1 MHLTA
6 DDFSS
11 TTMLLLLSSFDHS
24 LCVIA
29 YVMRKHGPTLLHV
42 VCIINI
48 EILVIHF
55 SHDVRLG

>member
-1 MHLTA
+1 MHLIA

-24 LCVIA
+24 LYVPA

-42 VCIINI
+42 VYIINI
-48 EILVIHF
+48 EILVLHF
-55 SHDVRLG
+55 PRM